1 MDDLKHKHAHNHTAS
16 AIIWSIAGAT
26 LLAVL
31 KLMTGVLTN
40 SMAILASALD
50 SGMDAASSTINYIA
64 AREAAKP
71 PDEDHEYGHGKI
83 ESLASLFQSMAIG
96 VSGIFLIVESIRR
109 LARGSFVHEI
119 GAGIAVMGFS
129 LFVTLFIIARLTF
142 AQKKTGSL
150 ILSTEK
156 LHYTTD
162 IFTNGGALLA
172 LVLVKYT
179 GIVALDLIFSTAVAA
194 YIFKTSYGILRQAVD
209 ELLDKSLPPV
219 AKEEISQ
226 LIHDYH
232 PAMGGLHNFR
242 SRRVGSQIFMDFH
255 IEIRGE
261 DDFKKAHHM
270 TEGLIAKI
278 RERYHDADVTVHYDP
293 EGES

>member
-1 MDDLKHKHAHNHTAS
+1 MENKNHQHNHAAQ
-16 AIIWSIAGAT
+16 AIVWSIAGASV
-26 LLAVL
+26 LGIL
-31 KLMTGVLTN
+31 KLAAGLLTN
-40 SMAILASALD
+40 SMAIMASALD
-50 SGMDAASSTINYIA
+50 SGMDAASSTVNYIA

-83 ESLASLFQSMAIG
+83 ESLASLFQSLAIS
-96 VSGIFLIVESIRR
+96 VSGIFLIIESVRR
-109 LARGSFVHEI
+109 LIQGSFIEEI
-119 GAGIAVMGFS
+119 KAGIAVMAFS
-129 LFVTLFIIARLTF
+129 FLVTLAIIARLTL

-162 IFTNGGALLA
+162 IFSNGGALAA
-172 LVLVKYT
+172 LVLVKWT
-179 GIVALDLIFSTAVAA
+179 GLVALDLIFSIAVAA

-219 AKEEISQ
+219 SKDEIARVIQ
-226 LIHDYH
+226 GYH
-232 PAMGGLHNFR
+232 PSLGGLHNFR
-242 SRRVGSQIFMDFH
+242 SRRVGQQVFMDFH

-261 DDFKKAHHM
+261 DDFKKAHDM

-278 RERYHDADVTVHYDP
+278 RDRYPEADVTVHYDP
-293 EGES
+293 EGGI

>member
-1 MDDLKHKHAHNHTAS
+1 MDDKNHTHNHTAR
-16 AIIWSIAGAT
+16 AIIWSIAGAAI
-26 LLAVL
+26 LAVL
-31 KLMTGVLTN
+31 KLTTGVLTN
-40 SMAILASALD
+40 SMAILASAID

-83 ESLASLFQSMAIG
+83 ENLASLFQSLAIG
-96 VSGIFLIVESIRR
+96 GSGIFLIVESIRR
-109 LARGSFVHEI
+109 LVQGSFVQEI
-119 GAGIAVMGFS
+119 GAGIGVMGFS
-129 LFVTLFIIARLTF
+129 LFVTLFIITQLSL

-156 LHYTTD
+156 LHYTAD
-162 IFTNGGALLA
+162 IFTNAGAVVA
-172 LVLVKYT
+172 LVLVKWT
-179 GIVALDLIFSTAVAA
+179 GMVALDLLFSVAVAV
-194 YIFKTSYGILRQAVD
+194 YIFKTSYGILRQAID

-219 AKEEISQ
+219 SKEQISQ
-226 LIHDYH
+226 MIHDYH

-242 SRRVGSQIFMDFH
+242 SRRVGTQIFMDFH

-270 TEGLIAKI
+270 TEGLILKI
-278 RERYHDADVTVHYDP
+278 QERYPGADVTVHYDP